1 MKALASLGLF
11 GLLSLFALPA
21 SAGIYTYID
30 AQGNRVF
37 TDRPGGRAVE
47 SVDTR
52 TINSMP
58 AQPTTPLAA
67 PDQARRE
74 SKFTYR
80 LLEIVQPEHD
90 ATLRNNAGELS
101 VSVTSDPV
109 LQPGHLY
116 RLLLDGS
123 PVAPATSEPVF
134 ALQNIDRGSHQLI
147 VEVVD
152 DEGQALQSSPPRTF
166 HLLRTSLAQR
176 RMVNPCK
183 KVEYGVRPE
192 CPLKDKPKEKKD
204 IPFVPFL

>member
-1 MKALASLGLF
+1 MKAALRLGLLALF
-11 GLLSLFALPA
+11 SLLVLPA

-37 TDRPGGRAVE
+37 TDRPGGRPVE
-47 SVDTR
+47 SVDAKPV
-52 TINSMP
+52 NSMP
-58 AQPTTPLAA
+58 AQPVALPAVKHEA
-67 PDQARRE
+67 KRE
-74 SKFTYR
+74 PRVAYR
-80 LLEIVQPEHD
+80 LLDIVQPEPD
-90 ATLRNNAGELS
+90 ATIRNNAGELS
-101 VSVTSDPV
+101 VSVTSDPM
-109 LQPGHLY
+109 LQPDHLY

-123 PVAPATSEPVF
+123 PIAPDSSQPTVA
-134 ALQNIDRGSHQLI
+134 LHNLDRGTHHLI

-152 DEGQALQSSPPRTF
+152 DQGLVLQSSPPRTF

-183 KVEYGVRPE
+183 KDEYGVRPE

>member
-1 MKALASLGLF
+1 MKALLGLF
-11 GLLSLFALPA
+11 GLLSLLALPV

-30 AQGNRVF
+30 EQGNRVF
-37 TDRPGGRAVE
+37 TDRPGGRAAE
-47 SVDTR
+47 SVDSR
-52 TINSMP
+52 SINSMP
-58 AQPTTPLAA
+58 AQPTAPPATPDEA
-67 PDQARRE
+67 PRE
-74 SKFTYR
+74 NKFTYR

-90 ATLRNNAGELS
+90 TTLRNNAGELS
-101 VSVTSDPV
+101 VSVTSDPA

-123 PVAPATSEPVF
+123 PIAPATSEPTF
-134 ALQNIDRGSHQLI
+134 ALGNIDRGSHQLI

-152 DEGQALQSSPPRTF
+152 DKGQTLQSSPPRTF

-183 KVEYGVRPE
+183 KADYGVRPE

>member
-1 MKALASLGLF
+1 MKSLLGLF
-11 GLLSLFALPA
+11 GLLSLLALPV

-30 AQGNRVF
+30 EQGNRVF
-37 TDRPGGRAVE
+37 TDRPGGRAAE
-47 SVDTR
+47 SVDSIS
-52 TINSMP
+52 INSMP
-58 AQPTTPLAA
+58 AQPAA
-67 PDQARRE
+67 PPATPDKAPRE
-74 SKFTYR
+74 NKFTYR

-90 ATLRNNAGELS
+90 TTLRNNAGELS
-101 VSVTSDPV
+101 VSVTSDPA

-123 PVAPATSEPVF
+123 LIAPATSEPTF
-134 ALQNIDRGSHQLI
+134 ALRNIDRGSHQLI

-152 DEGQALQSSPPRTF
+152 DNGQTLQSSPPRTF

-183 KVEYGVRPE
+183 KADYGVRPE